1 VWLVSAAV
9 EVLTRV
15 TTVPHRRHEHRRNSF
30 GRGATGLA
38 MALNIVYPTFLPI
51 PYTTATNWYSLL
63 PGSSQSV
70 AYNAH
75 PRTAILIVTPLL
87 CRGGMARR
95 GPCPQERASLRAVSP
110 HFGRKGRDRREA
122 GPFSRP
128 GLSPHQCRPYPIR
141 SSIWNF

>member
-1 VWLVSAAV
+1 
-9 EVLTRV
+9 
-15 TTVPHRRHEHRRNSF
+15 
-30 GRGATGLA
+30 
-38 MALNIVYPTFLPI
+38 MAHYLLYPTFLPI

-95 GPCPQERASLRAVSP
+95 GLCPEEPASLRAVSP

-128 GLSPHQCRPYPIR
+128 RLSPRRSRPYLFDLPSEIADP
-141 SSIWNF
+141 